1 MNNKRK
7 KKKKNTNDKKKK
19 RKQLWYLRSKCDLF
33 VVNFKSL
40 HQEAGMR
47 DSGLLPGVERSVLG
61 WEFTFLIP
69 DNFVKITRP

>member
-1 MNNKRK
+1 
-7 KKKKNTNDKKKK
+7 
-19 RKQLWYLRSKCDLF
+19 
-33 VVNFKSL
+33 
-40 HQEAGMR
+40 MR